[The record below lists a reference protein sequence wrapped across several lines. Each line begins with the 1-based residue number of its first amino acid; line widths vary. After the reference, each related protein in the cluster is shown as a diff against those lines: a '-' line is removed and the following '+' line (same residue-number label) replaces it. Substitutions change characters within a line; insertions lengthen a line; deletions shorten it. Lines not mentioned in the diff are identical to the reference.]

1 MSRMLTIVPI
11 VMQTSQS
18 MSRTRGAAQTGQAT
32 AWIDQSKNGRRKSLT
47 LIKPPFVEDKRRW
60 IIWPRRKKTTGTNL

>member
-1 MSRMLTIVPI
+1 MSRMLTIVLI
-11 VMQTSQS
+11 VTQTSQL
-18 MSRTRGAAQTGQAT
+18 MSHTRGAVQTGQAT